1 MRITAKMFTLGCVFV
16 ALLVAAYWLGAAHL
30 NRSILDERS
39 TEDMDV
45 VLVPVIIDS
54 SIPTNSWIRYYDVYA
69 SRIPW
74 RNVDSN
80 YLPLHFIPR
89 GHVPHLVIRPALS
102 PHYRSDILDFV
113 GVLGDTIKP
122 FCPRQADIDSGKP
135 FIIYLDYIS
144 SDLTGQGIDHA
155 EIKLDKFD

>member
-1 MRITAKMFTLGCVFV
+1 MRVTPKLFMLGCVFV
-16 ALLVAAYWLGAAHL
+16 ALFVASYWLGSSRI
-30 NRSILDERS
+30 NRSILDKRPS
-39 TEDMDV
+39 EDMDV

-89 GHVPHLVIRPALS
+89 GHVPHLVIRQS
-102 PHYRSDILDFV
+102 IRPHYRSDILDFV

-135 FIIYLDYIS
+135 FIIYLDYIR
-144 SDLTGQGIDHA
+144 SDLTGQGIDQA
-155 EIKLDKFD
+155 EIKLDTYD